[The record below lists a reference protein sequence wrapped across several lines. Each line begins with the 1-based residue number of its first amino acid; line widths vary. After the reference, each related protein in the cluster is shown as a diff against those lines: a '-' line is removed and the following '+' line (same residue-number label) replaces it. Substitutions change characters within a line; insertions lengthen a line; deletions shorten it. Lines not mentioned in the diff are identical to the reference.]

1 MLPRVAPACEGPTAL
16 STRVGT
22 QSLQASRSPVIATR
36 PTVRH
41 HIARRRAV
49 AILIGLSLPLAV
61 AGTLSASPVPEALP
75 GTSTSAAP
83 APSQAPAPTGGATQG
98 APTAPPVPI
107 SLIGPDTRGSF
118 MKQFQVRLRAKGEKI
133 KVTGRFDKPTEKAIR
148 HLQLKMGL
156 PPNGL
161 VDSAFLTRVGI
172 KMRGVAGADQP
183 LPSPAPNAPVVQV
196 AMQYLGVPY
205 VWGGATPSGFDC
217 SGLVMFSYK
226 QIGKSLPRTTW
237 DMWAALPKV
246 PFDQLAPGDLVFFRN
261 LGHMGMYIGGGT
273 VLHAPQ
279 TGKVVTTFPL
289 ASRLHDYVGAARP

>member
-1 MLPRVAPACEGPTAL
+1 MR
-16 STRVGT
+16 
-22 QSLQASRSPVIATR
+22 SRA
-36 PTVRH
+36 
-41 HIARRRAV
+41 A
-49 AILIGLSLPLAV
+49 AILIGLSLPLV
-61 AGTLSASPVPEALP
+61 VGGTLSASPVPEALP

-83 APSQAPAPTGGATQG
+83 APSQPPAPVGGAAAGTPAVAPAT
-98 APTAPPVPI
+98 PPVPI
-107 SLIGPDTRGSF
+107 SLIGPDTRSSF
-118 MKQFQVRLRAKGEKI
+118 IKQFQARLRAKGEKI

-148 HLQLKMGL
+148 RLQLKMGV

-161 VDSAFLTRVGI
+161 VDGAFLTSIGI
-172 KMRGVAGADQP
+172 KMRGVAGSDQP
-183 LPSPAPNAPVVQV
+183 LPSPASNAPVVQV
-196 AMQYLGVPY
+196 AMQYQGVPY
-205 VWGGATPSGFDC
+205 VWGGATPAGFDC

-261 LGHMGMYIGGGT
+261 LGHMGMYIGDGN

-289 ASRLHDYVGAARP
+289 ARRLHDYVGAARP